1 MNIINNL
8 LQEIITEAKN
18 INIPI
23 GNIDPIVRINARAKT
38 RLGQCSRRAD
48 KYFIQISSFIIKED
62 QKALRETL
70 AHEILH
76 TAPDCM
82 NHGNIWKRYANM
94 MNRKYGYEI
103 SRTKN
108 IASLENM
115 GIVKP
120 VTNHLTDYT
129 IKCQGCGQVIH
140 RHRKSKLITHT
151 HLYRCG
157 KCKGKLILV

>member
-1 MNIINNL
+1 MNNSINNL

-23 GNIDPIVRINARAKT
+23 GNIDPIVKINTRAIK
-38 RLGQCSRRAD
+38 RLGQCSKRGN
-48 KYFIQISSFIIKED
+48 KYYIQISAFIITED
-62 QKALRETL
+62 QKAVRETL

-94 MNRKYGYEI
+94 MKRKYGYDVT
-103 SRTKN
+103 RTKN
-108 IASLENM
+108 IACY
-115 GIVKP
+115 GITKP
-120 VTNHLTDYT
+120 VSETSYT

-140 RHRKSKLITHT
+140 RHKKSKLITHI

-157 KCKGKLILV
+157 KCKNKLVLV